1 MAQKNLLPMILLG
14 LINIEPKTG
23 YDLKKEFETEIGE
36 FWSVKHSQIYLELKR
51 LVAEDEIVAE
61 TGFFGNRIEKTY
73 YRITSKGQERLRDWL
88 ESYYDML
95 SVNKDEFVLKLYFIK
110 KKDDPRLRGLLNE
123 QFRLRK
129 EKLTHLL
136 ERRELLFKTKKSR
149 NENYGHYLI
158 LEHAIQREQ
167 EYVSWL
173 EGILERD

>member
-61 TGFFGNRIEKTY
+61 TGFFGNKIEKTY
-73 YRITSKGQERLRDWL
+73 YRITSKGRERLQDWL

-110 KKDDPRLRGLLNE
+110 KKDDPRLKGLLNE
-123 QFRLRK
+123 QFRLRR